1 MSELDSELKRK
12 SHIDF
17 IVVYW
22 IRWSSYKARN
32 VGERIRVV
40 MKKRIADIATIIVGA
55 FLFALAVNLFVIP
68 NEFGEGGVTGVTI
81 ILYYLFQWSPSIVNI
96 IINGLLL
103 IVGYKFLDRQ
113 TTVYTILAVA
123 FNSLFLHLTEGWTI
137 ASHELTINAVFAGV
151 LVGTGIGLIVRV
163 GGTTAGTVILARIA
177 NKFLDWNISY
187 ALLFFDLIVAFSSYF
202 IIGPE
207 KLMLTIVA
215 LYVGTKVMDFIIE
228 GLNPKKAIMIIS
240 EKQNDIAEMVI
251 TQMDRGVTVL
261 SGHGY
266 YTKNPKEVLYI
277 VISKQEVSTL
287 KKIVKSIDQSAFL
300 TIHDVRDVFGEGFLD
315 ISK

>member
-1 MSELDSELKRK
+1 
-12 SHIDF
+12 
-17 IVVYW
+17 
-22 IRWSSYKARN
+22 
-32 VGERIRVV
+32 

-96 IINGLLL
+96 VINGLLL

-113 TTVYTILAVA
+113 TTVYTVIAVA
-123 FNSLFLHLTEGWTI
+123 FNSLFLHLTESWRI
-137 ASHELTINAVFAGV
+137 NSHEPTINAVFAGV
-151 LVGTGIGLIVRV
+151 LVGIGIGLIVRV

-177 NKFLDWNISY
+177 NKYLDWNISY

-202 IIGPE
+202 IIGAE
-207 KLMLTIVA
+207 KLMLTIVI
-215 LYVGTKVMDFIIE
+215 LYVGTKVMDFMIE
-228 GLNPKKAIMIIS
+228 GLNPKKAVTIIS

-287 KKIVKSIDQSAFL
+287 KKIVRSIDKTAFL
-300 TIHDVRDVFGEGFLD
+300 TIHEVRDVFGEGFLD